1 MEPHLRSV
9 NPRAAGGAAL
19 LAAISLLCGCG
30 GGGGG
35 SGPVRK
41 VAGTRRRAIRTAA
54 ACATIDQGVLS
65 QLRILSSI
73 QDCAASLISR
83 TSSSAA
89 RMGGPMAT
97 RMVPGFFISPR
108 RGQ

>member
-19 LAAISLLCGCG
+19 LAAISLLCGC
-30 GGGGG
+30 GGGG